1 MVALAV
7 IGLVGWAVVQTDWG
21 LAAEAVAAKV
31 DDIATA
37 IFTTYALPFEIIAML
52 LLVAIIGAI
61 FLARRPEE
69 DERANG
75 PMAIEGY
82 LLVSALLFGIGAFG
96 FMARRNAILMLISI
110 ELMFNA
116 VNLSL
121 VAFNAFLPPGS
132 NAGAVFALMIMAVA
146 AAEVTVGLAL
156 VIAIIRTR
164 QTPEVDEYS
173 DLKE

>member
-1 MVALAV
+1 M
-7 IGLVGWAVVQTDWG
+7 GL
-21 LAAEAVAAKV
+21 
-31 DDIATA
+31 
-37 IFTTYALPFEIIAML
+37 
-52 LLVAIIGAI
+52 
-61 FLARRPEE
+61 
-69 DERANG
+69 
-75 PMAIEGY
+75 EGY
-82 LLVSALLFGIGAFG
+82 LLVSATLFGIGAFG

-121 VAFNAFLPPGS
+121 IAFNAFLPDQS
-132 NAGAVFALMIMAVA
+132 NAGAVFALMVMAVA

-164 QTPEVDEYS
+164 QTAEVDQYS